1 MKIGYLLQAGA
12 PDMEAMPRSG
22 PAAHVWHICREW
34 MELGHSVRLLLLA
47 KGRVWVSDDLLAWRL
62 VTTPLDRGLPRL
74 LERGV
79 RRVQGMVKLP
89 YLHLFESLR
98 FAAACRQELADCDI
112 LYERMGWM
120 GYGGAIA
127 ARRSGQPLI
136 LEVNGDH
143 LAEYE
148 MLGIAPQGV
157 QRSAS
162 IRIMGW
168 ATQQA
173 TRVVAAGAGWRRRFL
188 ERWPVDPSRV
198 SVVENGS
205 EVVALLRREQ
215 LQTFA
220 PPSSEAGAVPVRLA
234 YMGALEPWHGV
245 SVLLQAL
252 AKVVAEATPVHLDLI
267 GSGSETPAIE
277 QIIAE
282 QGLASYVTQHG
293 FLRIQEAAPLLAH
306 SEIGLSPYCG
316 RVEFSGLKLL
326 DYKAAGLATIASG
339 QDGEPS
345 VLQHGVTG
353 WIVPPCDVEQLA
365 RAIDLLCHNAQLRRS
380 LGQAA
385 RVEAE
390 EQHSWR
396 CTAQQL
402 QTIFTGVLRP

>member
-1 MKIGYLLQAGA
+1 MRIGYLLQAGA
-12 PDMEAMPRSG
+12 PDMEATPRSG
-22 PAAHVWHICREW
+22 PAVHVWHVCREW
-34 MELGHSVRLLLLA
+34 MALGHSVRLLLLA
-47 KGRVWVSDDLLAWRL
+47 KGRVWVSDDLLAWQP

-74 LERGV
+74 CERAV
-79 RRVQGMVKLP
+79 RRVQATLKLP

-148 MLGIAPQGV
+148 MLGIAPQGL

-162 IRIMGW
+162 IRIMRW

-173 TRVVAAGAGWRRRFL
+173 AQVVAAGAGWRRRFL
-188 ERWPVDPSRV
+188 ERWPVDPQRV
-198 SVVENGS
+198 TVVENGS
-205 EVVALLRREQ
+205 EVVDLLRREQ
-215 LQTFA
+215 LHSFA
-220 PPSSEAGAVPVRLA
+220 PPTRAEAAAPVRLA

-252 AKVVAEATPVHLDLI
+252 AQVVAHGTPVHLELI
-267 GSGSETPAIE
+267 GSGSETALVE
-277 QIIAE
+277 RMIAE
-282 QGLASYVTQHG
+282 LELAPYVTQHG
-293 FLRIQEAAPLLAH
+293 FLRIQEAAPLLARC
-306 SEIGLSPYCG
+306 EVGLSPYCG

-339 QDGEPS
+339 QGGEPA
-345 VLQHGVTG
+345 VLQQGVTG
-353 WIVPPCDVEQLA
+353 WIVPPCDVAQLA
-365 RAIDLLCHNAQLRRS
+365 GAIEALCRDPQLRRS

-385 RVEAE
+385 RREAE

-402 QTIFTGVLRP
+402 LTVFAQVLRP